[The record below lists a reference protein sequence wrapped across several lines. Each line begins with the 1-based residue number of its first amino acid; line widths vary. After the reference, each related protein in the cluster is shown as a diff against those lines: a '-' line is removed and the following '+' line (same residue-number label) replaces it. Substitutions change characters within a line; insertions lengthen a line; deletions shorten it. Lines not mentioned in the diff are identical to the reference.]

1 MKHFTLLAVICL
13 LSWQSNSQITTYPYI
28 EDFELG
34 AGGWTVTGGL
44 WALGT
49 PAASVINSASSGT
62 NSWATNLTGTY
73 PGNSNA
79 AVTSPV
85 FDFTAVPNPFLQAS
99 VWWNSEFSWD
109 GAVLQSSINGGATWQ
124 NVGAFGDPG
133 NWFTDNT
140 INGTPGGQSQGWS
153 GRNSTGNGSGGW
165 VNASHDLTGLGGLAS
180 VTLRVAFGSDASVND
195 DGFAFDDINIV
206 NLTCPQPTALTATS
220 VLDVSADLVYTEAG
234 TSTSWN
240 IEWGPAGFTPG
251 TGTMVMGATNP
262 YSLTGLTPI
271 TGYSYYVQ
279 SDCGGGDL
287 SFWSGPYTFLTACG
301 IIAPNWVDDVELHA
315 NSTGFTASNCWT
327 ASASSNYDWNIT
339 GTGTTGSSGTGAL
352 SANSGTK
359 YFYTEASGAALG
371 ATCTLTSPVFDAS
384 AMTYP
389 TLKFWY
395 HMYGNQMGDL
405 AVEAWDGASWNQVAL
420 LSGEQQGAQGDGFLE
435 ESIYLVGYNN
445 LGLQVRFIATS
456 GGSYEGDICI
466 DDVSITEAPSCPAP
480 NPFGIVS
487 SDLTS
492 AELDWTLT
500 PISSET
506 EWELEWGAIGFTPG
520 GSGTSLITSNN
531 PETISGLAP
540 NSFYEVY
547 LQSVCGA
554 GDSSTL
560 VGPLTFNTYDQGQ
573 YMQWDNDC
581 GPGFIDISTT
591 GSGTN
596 MFDDLSVDVALPFS
610 LLYQGTLVND
620 VSISDNGALLMGVT
634 GAPYFSWSNQPA
646 ANAPFEAVLA
656 FWDDIMIQSA
666 NGGEVYFETQGTAPN
681 QVFIVQWQTQNVF
694 FGTAGDDITY
704 QVQIHEATG
713 EIFSIYQDAIFGG
726 GAAFNDNGGS
736 ATIGINGPNQD
747 LQVSFNN
754 TSYLEDNS
762 CVRYYYTNCPSPTNF
777 SVTYTT
783 ASEGAVTWGSGLS
796 GETNWTVIYGPAGF
810 DPTQTGTSVS
820 TSTPALIMPGL
831 NDITTY
837 DVYIYA
843 ECGPGLTS
851 NGYMGSFTTLP
862 NCADPTG
869 IAAASAVDTLFSVW
883 SWTENVGYPSTGF
896 GVDFGWSGY
905 AGGTG
910 TTVWVDNNFTDT
922 TADNSLIGG
931 GVYEVYIQ
939 AVCGTDSSN
948 WVGPVSFTMPLTND
962 STCFAEDLAVDGTLL
977 TFNNAGA
984 TTDANEATIAPP
996 ALGNAVQNGWS
1007 NSNVNSTVWYT
1018 FTAPASGNVRINCEG
1033 INFDGQLAAYEA
1045 TDCNDFATYTLVGA
1059 NDDSGN
1065 AFSQNPPLLNL
1076 CGLTPGNSYFL
1087 MYDSWSTTATGTY
1100 NMTLTDVDITAGTDN
1115 GLTDIC
1121 LGDTVDLFTNITGND
1136 AGGVWYEN
1144 IPTANFNGSIFV
1156 SAGLASQV
1164 FDFNYIVTDGCA
1176 ADTVS
1181 TQVEIYAPSSAG
1193 SDGTI
1198 TACLNQPVDLLD
1210 GLGANVDL
1218 GGDWYDPTN
1227 TLITSTGINS
1237 GPIPGQFNYD
1247 YITGNGVCPDDSA
1260 NIIVDVDFNC
1270 DYLNLQDLFFNGM
1283 DIHPNPTTGM
1293 VYISNYGSTEVF
1305 NMELTDLNGK
1315 VITAQAA
1322 AVNGTETTE
1331 VNLETLETGIYLVR
1345 VFNDNAEKTFRV
1357 VKQ

>member
-1 MKHFTLLAVICL
+1 MKHFTLLVAICF
-13 LSWQSNSQITTYPYI
+13 LSWQSNSQITTYPYS
-28 EDFELG
+28 EDFEGG
-34 AGGWTVTGGL
+34 AGGWAASGTL
-44 WALGT
+44 WQLGT
-49 PAASVINSASSGT
+49 PAAGTITGANSGT
-62 NSWATNLTGTY
+62 NSWATNLTGNY
-73 PGNSNA
+73 VGNANA
-79 AVTSPV
+79 IVTSPV
-85 FDFTAVPNPFLQAS
+85 FDFSAVLNPLMQLS
-99 VWWNSEFSWD
+99 IWWNSENSWD
-109 GAVLQSSINGGATWQ
+109 GTVLQSSIDGGASWQ
-124 NVGAFGDPG
+124 NIGNLGDPD
-133 NWFTDNT
+133 WYTDNT
-140 INGTPGGQSQGWS
+140 INGSPGGQQVGWS
-153 GRNSTGNGSGGW
+153 GIGNGSW
-165 VNASHDLTGLGGLAS
+165 ITTTHDLTGLGGNTA
-180 VTLRVAFGSDASVND
+180 VTLRFAFGSDASVNSY
-195 DGFAFDDINIV
+195 DGFAFDDINII
-206 NLTCPQPTALTATS
+206 NLTCPQPVSIVVDSTDLTTGS
-220 VLDVSADLVYTEAG
+220 LSWTPTGNETEWEIEYGLV
-234 TSTSWN
+234 
-240 IEWGPAGFTPG
+240 GFIPG
-251 TGTMVMGATNP
+251 TGTSVLTSPNP
-262 YSLTGLTPI
+262 WYTVTGLT
-271 TGYSYYVQ
+271 S
-279 SDCGGGDL
+279 
-287 SFWSGPYTFLTACG
+287 
-301 IIAPNWVDDVELHA
+301 
-315 NSTGFTASNCWT
+315 
-327 ASASSNYDWNIT
+327 
-339 GTGTTGSSGTGAL
+339 
-352 SANSGTK
+352 
-359 YFYTEASGAALG
+359 
-371 ATCTLTSPVFDAS
+371 
-384 AMTYP
+384 
-389 TLKFWY
+389 
-395 HMYGNQMGDL
+395 
-405 AVEAWDGASWNQVAL
+405 
-420 LSGEQQGAQGDGFLE
+420 
-435 ESIYLVGYNN
+435 
-445 LGLQVRFIATS
+445 
-456 GGSYEGDICI
+456 
-466 DDVSITEAPSCPAP
+466 
-480 NPFGIVS
+480 
-487 SDLTS
+487 
-492 AELDWTLT
+492 
-500 PISSET
+500 
-506 EWELEWGAIGFTPG
+506 
-520 GSGTSLITSNN
+520 
-531 PETISGLAP
+531 
-540 NSFYEVY
+540 NSFYEFYVSAACA
-547 LQSVCGA
+547 LNDTSFQ
-554 GDSSTL
+554 T
-560 VGPLTFNTYDQGQ
+560 GPITFNTYNQPL
-573 YMQWDNDC
+573 YMEADTEC
-581 GPGFIDISTT
+581 PLGGFIDISTT
-591 GSGTN
+591 GAPTN
-596 MFDDLSVDVALPFS
+596 LTDDGEIGVVLPFPF
-610 LLYQGTLVND
+610 LYQGNLINDISIGNNGDIKLGTL
-620 VSISDNGALLMGVT
+620 T
-634 GAPYFSWSNQPA
+634 GFTSFGGNMTT
-646 ANAPFEAVLA
+646 LA
-656 FWDDIMIQSA
+656 DGLYPWLDDLDSETG
-666 NGGEVYFETQGTAPN
+666 NVYYETIGTAPN
-681 QVFIVQWQTQNVF
+681 RVFVVEWFERCNFSGSVGAPNVTF
-694 FGTAGDDITY
+694 E
-704 QVQIHEATG
+704 VQIEEATN
-713 EIFSIYQDAIFGG
+713 EIYFVYDDVVFGG
-726 GAAFNDNGGS
+726 VNAFDDYGAS
-736 ATIGINGPNQD
+736 ADIGVAGPVQD
-747 LQVSFNN
+747 IN
-754 TSYLEDNS
+754 TSNNDTQYLTDNT
-762 CVRYYYTNCPSPTNF
+762 CAHYFYTDCPKPSNF
-777 SVTYTT
+777 SVSYTT
-783 ASEGAVTWGSGLS
+783 ANEGAITWSAGLS

-810 DPTQTGTSVS
+810 DPTQTGTSIS

-843 ECGPGLTS
+843 DCGPGLTS
-851 NGYMGSFTTLP
+851 NEYMGSFTTLP

-984 TTDANEATIAPP
+984 TTDANEGTIAPP

-1156 SAGLASQV
+1156 SSGLASQV

-1210 GLGANVDL
+1210 GLGGNVDL

-1247 YITGNGVCPDDSA
+1247 YITGNGVCLDDSA

>member
-13 LSWQSNSQITTYPYI
+13 LSWQSNSQITTYPYV
-28 EDFELG
+28 EGFEGG
-34 AGGWTVTGGL
+34 AGGWAASGTL
-44 WALGT
+44 WQLGT
-49 PAASVINSASSGT
+49 PAAVTITGANSGT
-62 NSWATNLTGTY
+62 NSWATNLTGNY
-73 PGNSNA
+73 LSNSNA
-79 AVTSPV
+79 ILTSPV
-85 FDFTAVPNPFLQAS
+85 FDFSAVPNPFISMAI
-99 VWWNSEFSWD
+99 WWHSENSWD
-109 GAVLQSSINGGATWQ
+109 GTVLQSSINGGISWQ
-124 NVGAFGDPG
+124 NVGALGDPN
-133 NWFTDNT
+133 NWFNDGT
-140 INGTPGGQSQGWS
+140 INGAPGGQQIGW
-153 GRNSTGNGSGGW
+153 TGSPGSGGW
-165 VNASHDLTGLGGLAS
+165 VNASNDLTGLGGNAS
-180 VTLRVAFGSDASVND
+180 VTLRVAFGSDASVSGF
-195 DGFAFDDINIV
+195 DGFALDDVNIV

-220 VLDVSADLVYTEAG
+220 VLDVSADLAYTEAG

-315 NSTGFTASNCWT
+315 NSFGFTASNCWT
-327 ASASSNYDWNIT
+327 ASASSGYDWNIT
-339 GTGTTGSSGTGAL
+339 GTGTTGSGGTGAL

-359 YFYTEASGAALG
+359 YFYTEASGAVLG
-371 ATCTLTSPVFDAS
+371 ATCTLTSPVLDAS
-384 AMTYP
+384 AMTFP

-395 HMYGNQMGDL
+395 HMHGNQMGDL

-456 GGSYEGDICI
+456 GGSFEGDICI

-560 VGPLTFNTYDQGQ
+560 VGPLVFNTYDQGQ
-573 YMQWDNDC
+573 YMQWDNSC
-581 GPGFIDISTT
+581 AGTYTDISLT
-591 GSGTN
+591 GTPL
-596 MFDDLSVDVALPFS
+596 DLLYAGEMDFALPFDF
-610 LLYQGTLVND
+610 LYQGSLIQNIAFTSSGYIMLE
-620 VSISDNGALLMGVT
+620 A
-634 GAPYFSWSNQPA
+634 APGQFSATFNQTINNA
-646 ANAPFEAVLA
+646 AYWGLFPFWEAIEA
-656 FWDDIMIQSA
+656 DFGNQ
-666 NGGEVYFETQGTAPN
+666 YYQTTGTAPN
-681 QVFIVQWQTQNVF
+681 QKFIVQW
-694 FGTAGDDITY
+694 DDNNYINGPNGELVSF
-704 QVQIHEATG
+704 QLQIDQATG
-713 EIFSIYQDAIFGG
+713 EIDFLYEDVIFGG
-726 GAAFNDNGGS
+726 SDVAFDNGAS
-736 ATIGINGPNQD
+736 ATIGVNGPNQN
-747 LQVSFNN
+747 LQVSYNN
-754 TSYLEDNS
+754 PAYLQDNS
-762 CVRYYYTNCPSPTNF
+762 CAHFYYTDCPVPTNY

-783 ASEGAVTWGSGLS
+783 TDEGAVTWGSGLS
-796 GETNWTVIYGPAGF
+796 GETNWTVIYGPTGF

-837 DVYIYA
+837 DVYVYA

-905 AGGTG
+905 VGGTG

-1065 AFSQNPPLLNL
+1065 AFTQNPPLLNL
-1076 CGLTPGNSYFL
+1076 CGLTPGNNYFL

-1121 LGDTVDLFTNITGND
+1121 LGDTLDMFNNISGFD
-1136 AGGVWYEN
+1136 AGGIWYEL
-1144 IPTANFNGSIFV
+1144 IPTANFSGSNFI
-1156 SAGLASQV
+1156 SAGLAAQV
-1164 FDFNYIVTDGCA
+1164 FDFSYIVTDGCA

-1193 SDGTI
+1193 LDGVI
-1198 TACLNQPVDLLD
+1198 DACLNQPINLLS
-1210 GLGANVDL
+1210 GLSGNVDI

-1227 TLITSTGINS
+1227 SIIGNPNIVS

-1247 YITGNGVCPDDSA
+1247 YITGNGVCPNDSA
-1260 NIIVDVDFNC
+1260 NVILNVDFNC
-1270 DYLNLQDLFFNGM
+1270 DYLNLQDLYFTAM
-1283 DIHPNPTTGM
+1283 DLYPNPTNGM
-1293 VYISNYGSTEVF
+1293 VYISNEGSTEVF
-1305 NMELTDLNGK
+1305 NLELTDLNGK
-1315 VITAQAA
+1315 VIASQSGTI
-1322 AVNGTETTE
+1322 NGTETTE
-1331 VNLETLETGIYLVR
+1331 VSLEKLETGIYLVR
-1345 VFNDNAEKTFRV
+1345 VFNDNSEKTFRI

>member
-13 LSWQSNSQITTYPYI
+13 LSWQSNSQITTYPYV

-49 PAASVINSASSGT
+49 PAATVINSASSGV

-73 PGNSNA
+73 AANSDA

-109 GAVLQSSINGGATWQ
+109 GAVLQSSTDGGATWQ

-140 INGTPGGQSQGWS
+140 INGNPGGQSEGWT
-153 GRNSTGNGSGGW
+153 GRNSSGNGSGGW

-180 VTLRVAFGSDASVND
+180 VTLRVSFGSDGSVQD
-195 DGFAFDDINIV
+195 DGFAFDDVNIV

-220 VLDVSADLVYTEAG
+220 ILDVSADLVYTEAG
-234 TSTSWN
+234 TATTWN
-240 IEWGPAGFTPG
+240 LEWGPAGFTPG
-251 TGTMVMGATNP
+251 SGTMVMGAANP
-262 YSLTGLTPI
+262 YPLTGLTAL
-271 TGYSYYVQ
+271 TSYSYYVQ

-287 SFWSGPYTFLTACG
+287 SFWSGPFTFTTACS
-301 IIAPNWVDDVELHA
+301 IFTPDWIDDVEAHA
-315 NSTGFTASNCWT
+315 TSTGFTGSNCWT
-327 ASASSNYDWNIT
+327 ASAGSGYDWNIT
-339 GTGTTGSSGTGAL
+339 GTGTTGSSNTGAT
-352 SANSGTK
+352 SANSGSK
-359 YFYTEASGAALG
+359 YFYTEASGAAVG
-371 ATCTLTSPVFDAS
+371 ATCTLTSPVLDAS
-384 AMTYP
+384 AMTFP

-395 HMYGNQMGDL
+395 HMHGNQMGDL
-405 AVEAWDGASWNQVAL
+405 AVEAWDGSTWNQVAL
-420 LSGEQQGAQGDGFLE
+420 LSGEQQSAQGDGFIE
-435 ESIYLVGYNN
+435 ESIYLVGYNIF
-445 LGLQVRFIATS
+445 GLQVRFIATS
-456 GGSYEGDICI
+456 GGSFEGDICI
-466 DDVSITEAPSCPAP
+466 DDVSVTEAPSCPAP
-480 NPFGIVS
+480 DPFGIVS

-492 AELDWTLT
+492 ANLDWTLT

-506 EWELEWGAIGFTPG
+506 EWELEWGTIGFTPG

-547 LQSVCGA
+547 LQSVCGV

-560 VGPLTFNTYDQGQ
+560 VGPLLINTYDQGQ
-573 YMQWDNDC
+573 YMQWDNSC
-581 GPGFIDISTT
+581 AATYTDISLT
-591 GSGTN
+591 GTPL
-596 MFDDLSVDVALPFS
+596 DLLYAGEMDFALPFDF
-610 LLYQGTLVND
+610 LYQGSLIQNIAFTSSGYIMLE
-620 VSISDNGALLMGVT
+620 A
-634 GAPYFSWSNQPA
+634 APGQFSATFNQTIN
-646 ANAPFEAVLA
+646 NAIYWGLFPFWEAIEA
-656 FWDDIMIQSA
+656 DFGNQ
-666 NGGEVYFETQGTAPN
+666 YYQTTGTAPN
-681 QVFIVQWQTQNVF
+681 QKFIVQW
-694 FGTAGDDITY
+694 DDNNY
-704 QVQIHEATG
+704 LNGPNGELVSFQLQIDQATG
-713 EIFSIYQDAIFGG
+713 EIDFLYEDVIFGG
-726 GAAFNDNGGS
+726 SDVAFDNGAS
-736 ATIGINGPNQD
+736 ATVGVNGPNQN
-747 LQVSFNN
+747 LQVSYNDAA
-754 TSYLEDNS
+754 YLQDNS
-762 CVRYYYTNCPSPTNF
+762 CAHFYYTDCPVPTNY

-783 ASEGAVTWGSGLS
+783 TDEGAITWGSGLS

-810 DPTQTGTSVS
+810 DPAQTGTSVS
-820 TSTPALIMPGL
+820 TSTPVLIMPGL

-896 GVDFGWSGY
+896 GVDYGWTGY

-962 STCFAEDLAVDGTLL
+962 STCFAEELAVDGTLY

-984 TTDANEATIAPP
+984 TIDANEISIAPP
-996 ALGNAVQNGWS
+996 ATGFQTQTGWG
-1007 NSNVNSTVWYT
+1007 NSNLNSSVWFT
-1018 FTAPASGNVRINCEG
+1018 FTAPASGNIRANAAG
-1033 INFDGQLAAYEA
+1033 INFDGQLAAYEV
-1045 TDCNDFATYTLVGA
+1045 TDCNDFATYTLLGA
-1059 NDDSGN
+1059 NDDGPN
-1065 AFSQNPPLLNL
+1065 NVNPPLLNL
-1076 CGLTPGNSYFL
+1076 CGLTPGAQYYL
-1087 MYDSWSTTATGTY
+1087 MYDPFSTTATGTY
-1100 NMTLTDVDITAGTDN
+1100 NLTLTDVDITAGTDN

-1121 LGDTVDLFTNITGND
+1121 LGDTVNLFTNISGND

-1144 IPTANFNGSIFV
+1144 IPTANFSDSIFV
-1156 SAGLASQV
+1156 SAGLASQEFGFTYV
-1164 FDFNYIVTDGCA
+1164 VTDGCA
-1176 ADTVS
+1176 ADTIATS
-1181 TQVEIYAPSSAG
+1181 VEIYAPSSAG

-1198 TACLNQPVDLLD
+1198 TACLNQPIDLLD
-1210 GLGANVDL
+1210 GLGGNVDL
-1218 GGDWYDPTN
+1218 GGNWYDPTN
-1227 TLITSTGINS
+1227 TLIASTAINS
-1237 GPIPGQFNYD
+1237 GPVPGQFNYD

-1270 DYLNLQDLFFNGM
+1270 DFLNLQDLFFNGM

-1293 VYISNYGSTEVF
+1293 IYISNDGSTEVF
-1305 NMELTDLNGK
+1305 NIELTDLNGK
-1315 VITAQAA
+1315 VIATQSG

-1331 VNLETLETGIYLVR
+1331 VDLSNLETGIYLIH

>member
-1 MKHFTLLAVICL
+1 MKNLL
-13 LSWQSNSQITTYPYI
+13 LSSLFLLGGLYSIAQVTAPWAEPFTGPTNPTFWTQSATTGGPWVYTGNPGYDVSGTLDHTNGVANNYAWIDFSGTDAGVILTTPEIDVTALTVPELRFWTVSHYTGALTPYNSIFV
-28 EDFELG
+28 EASDGL
-34 AGGWTVTGGL
+34 GGWTTIDEIVGETGSQWVENTYIVSTYTYGANLAQFRFRAESGGAGL
-44 WALGT
+44 DFYNDLLLDDV
-49 PAASVINSASSGT
+49 SVIEA
-62 NSWATNLTGTY
+62 
-73 PGNSNA
+73 P
-79 AVTSPV
+79 
-85 FDFTAVPNPFLQAS
+85 
-99 VWWNSEFSWD
+99 
-109 GAVLQSSINGGATWQ
+109 
-124 NVGAFGDPG
+124 
-133 NWFTDNT
+133 
-140 INGTPGGQSQGWS
+140 
-153 GRNSTGNGSGGW
+153 
-165 VNASHDLTGLGGLAS
+165 
-180 VTLRVAFGSDASVND
+180 
-195 DGFAFDDINIV
+195 
-206 NLTCPQPTALTATS
+206 TCPAPTALVMDSSDLTS
-220 VLDVSADLVYTEAG
+220 GSLSWTPTGTE
-234 TSTSWN
+234 TEWE
-240 IEWGPAGFTPG
+240 IEYGPVGFTPG
-251 TGTMVMGATNP
+251 TGTSVFTSPNP
-262 YSLTGLTPI
+262 NYTITGLT
-271 TGYSYYVQ
+271 S
-279 SDCGGGDL
+279 
-287 SFWSGPYTFLTACG
+287 
-301 IIAPNWVDDVELHA
+301 
-315 NSTGFTASNCWT
+315 
-327 ASASSNYDWNIT
+327 
-339 GTGTTGSSGTGAL
+339 
-352 SANSGTK
+352 
-359 YFYTEASGAALG
+359 
-371 ATCTLTSPVFDAS
+371 
-384 AMTYP
+384 
-389 TLKFWY
+389 
-395 HMYGNQMGDL
+395 
-405 AVEAWDGASWNQVAL
+405 
-420 LSGEQQGAQGDGFLE
+420 
-435 ESIYLVGYNN
+435 
-445 LGLQVRFIATS
+445 
-456 GGSYEGDICI
+456 
-466 DDVSITEAPSCPAP
+466 
-480 NPFGIVS
+480 
-487 SDLTS
+487 
-492 AELDWTLT
+492 
-500 PISSET
+500 
-506 EWELEWGAIGFTPG
+506 
-520 GSGTSLITSNN
+520 
-531 PETISGLAP
+531 
-540 NSFYEVY
+540 NSFYDVY
-547 LQSVCGA
+547 VMGVCGA
-554 GDSSTL
+554 ADSSFQ
-560 VGPLTFNTYDQGQ
+560 VGPNEFNTYNQGQ
-573 YMQWDNDC
+573 FMEADTEC
-581 GPGFIDISTT
+581 PAIGFIDISTT
-591 GSGTN
+591 GTPT
-596 MFDDLSVDVALPFS
+596 DLSDDGEIGVVLTFPF
-610 LLYQGTLVND
+610 LYQGNLINDISIGNNGDIKLGTL
-620 VSISDNGALLMGVT
+620 NGFTSFAGNMTTLADGLYPWLDDLDSET
-634 GAPYFSWSNQPA
+634 GN
-646 ANAPFEAVLA
+646 
-656 FWDDIMIQSA
+656 
-666 NGGEVYFETQGTAPN
+666 VYYETIGTAPN
-681 QVFIVQWQTQNVF
+681 RVFVVEWFERCNFSGSVGAPNVTF
-694 FGTAGDDITY
+694 E
-704 QVQIHEATG
+704 VQIEEATN
-713 EIFSIYQDAIFGG
+713 EIYFVYDDVVFGG
-726 GAAFNDNGGS
+726 ANALDDYGTNAD
-736 ATIGINGPNQD
+736 IGVAGPNTD
-747 LQVSFNN
+747 INLSNN
-754 TSYLEDNS
+754 NAQYLTDNS
-762 CVRYYYTNCPSPTNF
+762 CAHFYYTNCPPVQNF

-783 ASEGAVTWGSGLS
+783 ANEGAVTWGSGLS

-1018 FTAPASGNVRINCEG
+1018 FTAPATGNVRINCEG

-1100 NMTLTDVDITAGTDN
+1100 NMTLTDIDITAGTDN

-1210 GLGANVDL
+1210 GLGGNVDL

>member
-1 MKHFTLLAVICL
+1 MKNLL
-13 LSWQSNSQITTYPYI
+13 LSSLFLLGGLYSIAQVTAPWAEPFTGSTNPAFWTQSATTGGPWTYTGNPGYDVSGTLDHTNGVPNNYAWIDFSGTDVGVILTTPVIDVTALTVPELRFWTVSHYLGTLTPYNSIFV
-28 EDFELG
+28 EASDGL
-34 AGGWTVTGGL
+34 GGWTTIDEIVGETGSQWVENTYIVSTYTYGANL
-44 WALGT
+44 AQFRFRAESGGASADYQNDLLLDDV
-49 PAASVINSASSGT
+49 SVIEAPTCPAPIALAADSSDLTSGSF
-62 NSWATNLTGTY
+62 SWTPTGTETEWEIEY
-73 PGNSNA
+73 G
-79 AVTSPV
+79 PV
-85 FDFTAVPNPFLQAS
+85 
-99 VWWNSEFSWD
+99 
-109 GAVLQSSINGGATWQ
+109 
-124 NVGAFGDPG
+124 
-133 NWFTDNT
+133 
-140 INGTPGGQSQGWS
+140 
-153 GRNSTGNGSGGW
+153 
-165 VNASHDLTGLGGLAS
+165 
-180 VTLRVAFGSDASVND
+180 
-195 DGFAFDDINIV
+195 
-206 NLTCPQPTALTATS
+206 
-220 VLDVSADLVYTEAG
+220 
-234 TSTSWN
+234 
-240 IEWGPAGFTPG
+240 GFTPG
-251 TGTMVMGATNP
+251 TGTSVFTSPNP
-262 YSLTGLTPI
+262 NYTITGLT
-271 TGYSYYVQ
+271 S
-279 SDCGGGDL
+279 
-287 SFWSGPYTFLTACG
+287 
-301 IIAPNWVDDVELHA
+301 
-315 NSTGFTASNCWT
+315 
-327 ASASSNYDWNIT
+327 
-339 GTGTTGSSGTGAL
+339 
-352 SANSGTK
+352 
-359 YFYTEASGAALG
+359 
-371 ATCTLTSPVFDAS
+371 
-384 AMTYP
+384 
-389 TLKFWY
+389 
-395 HMYGNQMGDL
+395 
-405 AVEAWDGASWNQVAL
+405 
-420 LSGEQQGAQGDGFLE
+420 
-435 ESIYLVGYNN
+435 
-445 LGLQVRFIATS
+445 
-456 GGSYEGDICI
+456 
-466 DDVSITEAPSCPAP
+466 
-480 NPFGIVS
+480 
-487 SDLTS
+487 
-492 AELDWTLT
+492 
-500 PISSET
+500 
-506 EWELEWGAIGFTPG
+506 
-520 GSGTSLITSNN
+520 
-531 PETISGLAP
+531 
-540 NSFYEVY
+540 NSFYDVY
-547 LQSVCGA
+547 VMGVCGA
-554 GDSSTL
+554 ADSSFQ
-560 VGPLTFNTYDQGQ
+560 VGPNEFNTYNQGQ
-573 YMQWDNDC
+573 FMEADTEC
-581 GPGFIDISTT
+581 PAIGFIDISTT
-591 GSGTN
+591 GTPT
-596 MFDDLSVDVALPFS
+596 DLSDDGEIGVVLTFPF
-610 LLYQGTLVND
+610 LYQGNLINDISIGNNGDIKLGTL
-620 VSISDNGALLMGVT
+620 T
-634 GAPYFSWSNQPA
+634 GFTSFGGNMTT
-646 ANAPFEAVLA
+646 LA
-656 FWDDIMIQSA
+656 DGLYPWLDDLDSETG
-666 NGGEVYFETQGTAPN
+666 NVYYETIGTAPN
-681 QVFIVQWQTQNVF
+681 RVFVVEWFERCNFSGSVGAPNVTF
-694 FGTAGDDITY
+694 E
-704 QVQIHEATG
+704 VQIEEATN
-713 EIFSIYQDAIFGG
+713 EIYFVYDDVVFGG
-726 GAAFNDNGGS
+726 ANAFDDYGTS
-736 ATIGINGPNQD
+736 ADIGVAGPNTDINLSNSNAQ
-747 LQVSFNN
+747 
-754 TSYLEDNS
+754 YLTDNS
-762 CVRYYYTNCPSPTNF
+762 CAHFYYTNCPPVQNF

-783 ASEGAVTWGSGLS
+783 ANEGAVTWGSGLS

-1065 AFSQNPPLLNL
+1065 AFTQNPPLLNL

-1193 SDGTI
+1193 LDGVI
-1198 TACLNQPVDLLD
+1198 DACLNQPINLLS
-1210 GLGANVDL
+1210 GLSGNIDI

-1227 TLITSTGINS
+1227 SIIGNPNIVS

-1247 YITGNGVCPDDSA
+1247 YITGNGVCPNDSA
-1260 NIIVDVDFNC
+1260 NVIVDVDFNC